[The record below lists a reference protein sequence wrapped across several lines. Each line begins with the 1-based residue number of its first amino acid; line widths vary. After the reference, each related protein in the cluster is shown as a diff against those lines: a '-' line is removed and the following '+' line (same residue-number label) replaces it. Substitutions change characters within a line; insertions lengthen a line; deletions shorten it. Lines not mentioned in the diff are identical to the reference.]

1 MSSIRMINGGAR
13 APQVLAITSGKG
25 GVGKTLTTVNLAMAA
40 RRLGKSV
47 LIFDG
52 DMGLANVDI
61 VLGLKSRYTIR
72 DVLDGHAALKDIMIK
87 GPLGVDLIP
96 SGSGI
101 ASLTRLSHVQKQQI
115 IEQISQLDHHY
126 DLILIDTGAGIADSV
141 THFCKA
147 ADQTLVVTTP
157 EPHAMT
163 DAYALI
169 KVLAE
174 DHGVKSLHLLVNQTR
189 SEGEGLKILTRIADV
204 AMRFLDVRVHS
215 AGHVP
220 FDPQVTKSVMLRR
233 AATEESTHTIAG
245 QAWGQTAR
253 RLFGGPEAA
262 RSHSDVQEFWRSLLW
277 QQPSR
282 AEGVS

>member
-1 MSSIRMINGGAR
+1 MSSMRILKGGAK
-13 APQVLAITSGKG
+13 APQVLAVTSGKG

-40 RRLGKSV
+40 RRQGKSV

-61 VLGLKSRYTIR
+61 VLGLKSRYNIR
-72 DVLDGHAALKDIMIK
+72 DVLDGHAMLKDILVK
-87 GPLGVDLIP
+87 HPLGIDLIP

-101 ASLTRLSHVQKQQI
+101 SSLTRLSHVQKQQI
-115 IEQISQLDHHY
+115 IEQIHQLDQAY
-126 DLILIDTGAGIADSV
+126 DLVLIDTGAGIAENV

-147 ADQTLVVTTP
+147 ADLTLVVTTP
-157 EPHAMT
+157 EPHAIT

-174 DHGVKSLHLLVNQTR
+174 DHGIKSLHLLINQTR
-189 SEGEGLKILTRIADV
+189 SDGEGLKIMTRIAEV
-204 AMRFLDVRVHS
+204 AMRFLDVRVQY
-215 AGHVP
+215 AGYVP
-220 FDPQVTKSVMLRR
+220 FDHQVTKSVMLRR
-233 AATEESTHTIAG
+233 AASDESTHTIAG
-245 QAWGQTAR
+245 QAWAQTAR
-253 RLFGGPEAA
+253 RLFGGHEAT
-262 RSHSDVQEFWRSLLW
+262 RVHSDVQELWHSLLW